1 VSVKRADLSFR
12 RLKETSSMLRSSS
25 LLWVIWLLVV
35 WVGVAVDAPAQ
46 GWVDRTGPNGPG
58 ALHGHA
64 MCYDPV
70 RGYVLL
76 VGKRYGSGGSPPT
89 CETWSWDGVAW
100 TPRGSAPNLFVS
112 TQYGGW
118 AEGSR
123 FAMTVHA
130 STNEVLAAGVPGTV
144 NAICVWKWDGIQ
156 WSAVSV
162 PTANVGTS
170 GTLGFACDPIRNQ
183 SILFKS
189 DIPGIVLAYDG
200 VTWSARTV
208 TSAPVPLSIFNIS
221 LAMAFDPVA
230 SKIVMSSYGS
240 SSGSPFVTRCYEWNG
255 FGWNQRLPNL
265 LPNYGMAA
273 MSTDVSRSRIVGIDA
288 DFLSIQPNHTW
299 VYSNGVF
306 SQITT
311 PVEPSLRANSAM
323 AYDPVRGVHVLFGG
337 DNGNTIADTWE
348 FDLGPLASF
357 TPYGAG
363 CAGSRGVPQL
373 VAQTNSLPRIGQTF
387 TARTSNLPWTGP
399 ALMLVGLSDTSYS
412 GTPLPADLSMLN
424 APGCF
429 LRTSIDDVQP
439 LQNVLGTALWSFV
452 IPPMPGATFFLQ
464 AVPFDPAANPL
475 NLTFS
480 NGGRAVVGL

>member
-1 VSVKRADLSFR
+1 
-12 RLKETSSMLRSSS
+12 MLRSSS

-35 WVGVAVDAPAQ
+35 WVGFAVDAPAQ

-58 ALHGHA
+58 ALQNPA

-76 VGKRYGSGGSPPT
+76 VGGRLNPNTGQSTG
-89 CETWSWDGVAW
+89 ETWSWNGTAW
-100 TPRGSAPNLFVS
+100 TLRGPAPDFV
-112 TQYGGW
+112 GGN
-118 AEGSR
+118 
-123 FAMTVHA
+123 AMAVHA
-130 STNEVLAAGVPGTV
+130 STNEVFVAGILNLQLSVSV
-144 NAICVWKWDGIQ
+144 FRWDGAG
-156 WSAVSV
+156 WALVASGLSSNLVCGL
-162 PTANVGTS
+162 PNVRLS
-170 GTLGFACDPIRNQ
+170 FACDPTRNQ
-183 SILFKS
+183 TILFHTFTPTK
-189 DIPGIVLAYDG
+189 VLSYNG
-200 VTWSARTV
+200 TSWSTQIA
-208 TSAPVPLSIFNIS
+208 TSSPNMAPNVLCVSS
-221 LAMAFDPVA
+221 VAMAFDPA
-230 SKIVMSSYGS
+230 TSKIIMVFCLPAFSSF
-240 SSGSPFVTRCYEWNG
+240 PFCFEWNG
-255 FGWNQRLPNL
+255 FGWNQRLPTL
-265 LPNYGMAA
+265 LPARGMAA
-273 MSTDVSRSRIVGIDA
+273 MATDSARNRVVGLDA
-288 DFLSIQPNHTW
+288 DHLSQLPNHTW
-299 VYSNGVF
+299 AYANGVF
-306 SQITT
+306 TQLAT
-311 PVEPSLRANSAM
+311 PVEPSLRSQSAM
-323 AYDPVRGVHVLFGG
+323 AYDPARGVHVLFGG
-337 DNGNTIADTWE
+337 GFDFGFGSLNWFADTWE

-439 LQNVLGTALWSFV
+439 VQNVLGTALWSFV